1 MKTVDKSM
9 RLSRLI
15 LLKGIIIIGFRFKS
29 LWKVSVKENIDMMSD
44 WDSRRAC
51 SLDILSEQGRG
62 PLSLFRNLVINEK

>member
-51 SLDILSEQGRG
+51 SLDILSGQGRG